1 MVDDATGITMSFM
14 AEEETTEAVMWTV
27 KRWIKRWG
35 VPKALYA
42 DKKNVFVTDRE
53 PIIEEQLSGRKP
65 LTSFGKAC
73 EKLGLKILSAHSPQA
88 KGRVERSHGVYQ
100 DRFVKE
106 LKLQGITAVEGANK
120 LLESGFFDHLNAK
133 FARKPRESKDFH
145 RPLLKG
151 LDLID
156 VFSFEE
162 SRAVLGDWT
171 IRYKNQFFQVLK
183 KNRPLP
189 RPKDKVIVRELLD
202 GSIQLIYRNKPLKF
216 EPLNASELSVHKAK
230 KREPRQRRGRESLR
244 DKYRPPLNH
253 PWRQSNR
260 HIYQEVGAAL

>member
-1 MVDDATGITMSFM
+1 MR
-14 AEEETTEAVMWTV
+14 TV
-27 KRWIKRWG
+27 KGWIECYG
-35 VPKALYA
+35 IPKALYA
-42 DKKNVFVTDRE
+42 DRKNIFVTHRE
-53 PIIEEQLSGRKP
+53 PTIEEQLSGKRP
-65 LTSFGKAC
+65 LTAFSKAC
-73 EKLGLKILSAHSPQA
+73 EKLGVKILSAHSPQA

-106 LKLQGITAVEGANK
+106 LKLQGITTVEGANK

-151 LDLID
+151 LDLIE
-156 VFSFEE
+156 VFCFEE

-171 IRYKNQFFQVLK
+171 IRYKNRFFQVLK
-183 KNRPLP
+183 KNRPMP
-189 RPKDKVIVRELLD
+189 GPKDKVIVRELLD
-202 GSIQLIYRNKPLKF
+202 GRIQLIYRNKPLKF
-216 EPLNASELSVHKAK
+216 EPIDASELSVNKAK

-244 DKYRPPLNH
+244 EKYRPPLNH

-260 HIYQEVGAAL
+260 HVYQEIGAAL